1 MTVENE
7 ASIDQS
13 EIQNRMAEDRWLW
26 RGALGCLI
34 LAGLTGVLFRF
45 GLRYGFTMG
54 LDLGNVRHAH
64 SHLMYL
70 GWVTPV
76 LFTLIARQLSAFT
89 GQPVSPTMKGIIW
102 ATIGGAL
109 VAYPLFMAFGY
120 QSVALGE
127 ARVPPAAVAA
137 GLNMVVWYGFVVLY
151 GRARR
156 GRARTR
162 TLLLWDLALA
172 FLVLASLG
180 AWGLS
185 MLKPL
190 GIDDPA
196 WAKGLT
202 HLFLDLFSEGWFVLA
217 VLSLAYATLKPGVRT
232 AGHWSLWLICL
243 GLPVTFALGMPASLV
258 PPVLKAAA
266 RLGSLLVAVG
276 LLVNVWILWG
286 AFEKGRAGDCLR
298 KGEREKGRGGE
309 ETRFSWPQALRSLLP
324 FELRG
329 LWPIPLALLG
339 AKLVV
344 QLVLSLWP
352 GVWWAELHSL
362 RVFYLHLMLLGFVTL
377 GLVAA
382 ATHIWGRAATRGR
395 LWLYAT
401 VLLVIASL
409 LPLTPVW
416 PMAWRG
422 SWILTAA
429 AWIALTP
436 VAAAVWMLLK
446 GRFYESESRRT

>member
-1 MTVENE
+1 METNTFL
-7 ASIDQS
+7 
-13 EIQNRMAEDRWLW
+13 AEDRWLW

-45 GLRYGFTMG
+45 GVSSGFTLG

-70 GWVTPV
+70 GWATPA
-76 LFTLIARQLSAFT
+76 LFALMARQLPALTGRAF
-89 GQPVSPTMKGIIW
+89 SPAVKGVIW

-120 QSVALGE
+120 RSVALGE

-137 GLNMVVWYGFVVLY
+137 GLNMLVWYGFVALY
-151 GRARR
+151 VRARR
-156 GRARTR
+156 GGMRTR
-162 TLLLWDLALA
+162 ALLLWDLALA

-196 WAKGLT
+196 WTKALT

-217 VLSLAYATLKPGVRT
+217 VLGLAYAALKPDVRT
-232 AGHWSLWLICL
+232 AGHWSLWLVCI

-258 PPVLKAAA
+258 PPALKVVA

-286 AFEKGRAGDCLR
+286 SFEGKDE
-298 KGEREKGRGGE
+298 GEGGGF
-309 ETRFSWPQALRSLLP
+309 RQALRSLLP
-324 FELRG
+324 LSLSSPFDPRA
-329 LWPIPLALLG
+329 LWAIPLVLLW

-382 ATHIWGRAATRGR
+382 ATHVWGRTATRGR
-395 LWLYAT
+395 LWLYAA

-409 LPLTPVW
+409 LPLTPAW
-416 PMAWRG
+416 PPAWRG
-422 SWILTAA
+422 SWTLVAA

-436 VAAAVWMLLK
+436 VAAAAWMLVR
-446 GRFYESESRRT
+446 GRFYEPESREGG